1 VEEGAGARPAG
12 GNGMTIEA
20 MIAFLR
26 EQREKELNLQAV
38 VDGNP
43 KFNSLSNSIQERI
56 DNYNAIIDLLMRLN
70 DYLKNQTIAYV
81 RRWFNGGL

>member
-1 VEEGAGARPAG
+1 
-12 GNGMTIEA
+12 MTIKA

-43 KFNSLSNSIQERI
+43 KFNRLSATIQERI
-56 DNYNAIIDLLMRLN
+56 DSYNEIIDLLMKL
-70 DYLKNQTIAYV
+70 DGYLAKQAVEYI
-81 RRWFNGGL
+81 RRFMKGAL